1 MSVHDLGHVPVL
13 LREALEALDVK
24 PDGAYLDGTFG
35 RGGHARA
42 VLDRLGAAG
51 TLFALDKDPAA
62 VRVAE
67 ELAAKDH
74 RFVFGKGSFAQMDEL
89 VGMLPEFKGLDGV
102 LLDLGVSS
110 PQLDTPERGFS
121 FSSDGPLDMRMD
133 TTTGESVAQWLE
145 TASESDIAD
154 VLWRFGEERFSRR
167 IARRIVAA
175 RRQKPL
181 ETTAELAELIRAA
194 IPNREMKKDPATR
207 SFQALRIFINRELE
221 DLQLGLEKSVE
232 MLRPG
237 GRLVVISFHSLE
249 DRIVKRFMRKMSRAE
264 RLPRRLPVM
273 DTQITMPLTVAG
285 KAIKPASDEVARNPR
300 SRSAVMRVAEKQA

>member
-62 VRVAE
+62 VRVAK

-102 LLDLGVSS
+102 ILDLGVSS

>member
-1 MSVHDLGHVPVL
+1 MSAQRLEHVPVL
-13 LREALEALDVK
+13 LHEALQALDIK
-24 PDGAYLDGTFG
+24 PEGAYLDGTFG
-35 RGGHARA
+35 RGGHAAA
-42 VLDRLGAAG
+42 VLERLEPGG
-51 TLFALDKDPAA
+51 RLYGLDKDLAA
-62 VRVAE
+62 VRVAK
-67 ELAAKDH
+67 ELAAKDS
-74 RFVFGKGSFAQMDEL
+74 RFIFRKGSFAQMDGL
-89 VGMLPEFKGLDGV
+89 VGMLADFKGLDGV

-145 TASESDIAD
+145 TASEAEIAD

-175 RRQKPL
+175 RQQKPVD
-181 ETTAELAELIRAA
+181 TTAELAELIRAA

-249 DRIVKRFMRKMSRAE
+249 DRIVKRFMRKMSLPE
-264 RLPRRLPVM
+264 RLPRRLPVV
-273 DTQITMPLTVAG
+273 DADITMPMKTIG
-285 KAIKPASDEVARNPR
+285 KAIKPGAEEIARNPR
-300 SRSAVMRVAEKQA
+300 SRSAVMRVAEKLT

>member
-175 RRQKPL
+175 RRHKPL

-207 SFQALRIFINRELE
+207 SFQALRIFINRERE

-237 GRLVVISFHSLE
+237 GRLVVISFHSL
-249 DRIVKRFMRKMSRAE
+249 
-264 RLPRRLPVM
+264 
-273 DTQITMPLTVAG
+273 
-285 KAIKPASDEVARNPR
+285 
-300 SRSAVMRVAEKQA
+300 